1 MLDLCDPKH
10 APSRCWEHEDC
21 VEHPELGLSCGPT
34 SATTQ
39 WSEWGGQGR
48 FQDASLD
55 ENELEQEL
63 STDFLCLGLS
73 THQAH
78 ARAVMA
84 ETHAAYPAFLLLRG
98 NCLQPG
104 DSVVLEC
111 AIPSGVP
118 FAPRR
123 IVLPRPVAAA
133 AMVEDIQCDGVSQL
147 VEVGEVPAR
156 TFGPDSVMPN
166 IIFDACV
173 NLFTIHLRH
182 VGGDAITTDGALILG
197 RFV

>member
-10 APSRCWEHEDC
+10 APARCWEHEDC

-34 SATTQ
+34 TATTQ

-48 FQDASLD
+48 FQDASID

-63 STDFLCLGLS
+63 YATY
-73 THQAH
+73 QAQ
-78 ARAVMA
+78 ARAVMVA
-84 ETHAAYPAFLLLRG
+84 TLVAYPAFLLLRG

-111 AIPSGVP
+111 AIPTGAP

-123 IVLPRPVAAA
+123 LVLPRQVAEA

-147 VEVGEVPAR
+147 VAVGEVPAR
-156 TFGPDSVMPN
+156 TFHPNSIMPSLL
-166 IIFDACV
+166 FDTCM
-173 NLFTIHLRH
+173 NLFTVHLRH
-182 VGGDAITTDGALILG
+182 VGGDAVATGGALVLG
-197 RFV
+197 EFI